1 MSQDYYVVG
10 IDVMA
15 YSEKELSKQVYAQDL
30 LDRILATALDQHT
43 ALRDRIWI
51 DGGDGGYLLLVGD
64 AKEVVN
70 LLETFLTK
78 LENENRNLN
87 EDSRAFVRCAIHYAA
102 IVIRQGKLGRKYT
115 GNAINVCARLLV
127 GMPRKPDQVVCS
139 AKFRAILT
147 RFSDHDET
155 ITRLK
160 DVVDKH
166 GNAHAMYNLKRHK
179 LGVTPSTL
187 ESHPDPLERFDEG
200 DATCT

>member
-70 LLETFLTK
+70 LLETFRK
-78 LENENRNLN
+78 
-87 EDSRAFVRCAIHYAA
+87 HAA
-102 IVIRQGKLGRKYT
+102 
-115 GNAINVCARLLV
+115 
-127 GMPRKPDQVVCS
+127 
-139 AKFRAILT
+139 
-147 RFSDHDET
+147 
-155 ITRLK
+155 
-160 DVVDKH
+160 
-166 GNAHAMYNLKRHK
+166 
-179 LGVTPSTL
+179 
-187 ESHPDPLERFDEG
+187 
-200 DATCT
+200 